1 MGAPP
6 GDPDFSTHDTPSLVC
21 HLIVGLDRD
30 SDFELAEAVRLANR
44 VYRATDARCLVIEA
58 HEPDYSLLTANHA
71 VLAQHLGR
79 IDCADWSVL
88 VMPVNQEIAV
98 LVQQVNQALTLQ
110 GLPTVIDIKVR
121 ARDSSSRHN
130 VAVIPDN
137 TPAEL
142 AEAIDGVLFSEG
154 SRHTA
159 ISRVPA
165 RRTSREQ
172 PPPPKQRQIVFISYG
187 KDDQKYVDELV
198 VHLGRLRHEGVLAW
212 EFNTQLESGDEHD
225 PQIKDALARADAAI
239 VVVSQHWFAS
249 DYIHNVESPAL
260 MESNIP
266 VYPLIAR
273 TCDWAEHEISKKW
286 AGTGTT
292 PLEQLDEAERNAVYA
307 KLAQDLRARFS

>member
-1 MGAPP
+1 MGTPP
-6 GDPDFSTHDTPSLVC
+6 GIPDYSTHDVPSLVS
-21 HLIVGLDRD
+21 HMIAALDRD
-30 SDFELAEAVRLANR
+30 GDFEVAEAARLANR
-44 VYRATDARCLVIEA
+44 VYRASDARCLVIEA

-79 IDCADWSVL
+79 IDCADWTVI
-88 VMPVNQEIAV
+88 VMPANQEIAA
-98 LVQQVNQALTLQ
+98 LVQKVNKALTLQ
-110 GLPTVIDIKVR
+110 GLPTVLDIKVR
-121 ARDSSSRHN
+121 ARDSSSQHN
-130 VAVIPDN
+130 VAVIPDD
-137 TPAEL
+137 TPGEL

-154 SRHTA
+154 TRHTA
-159 ISRVPA
+159 ISRVPT
-165 RRTSREQ
+165 RRTTLEQ

-187 KDDQKYVDELV
+187 KDDKEYVDDLV

-212 EFNTQLESGDEHD
+212 EFNAQLDSGDEHD

-266 VYPLIAR
+266 VYPLFAR
-273 TCDWAEHEISKKW
+273 TCDWTEHEIAKKW

-292 PLEQLDEAERNAVYA
+292 PLEQLDTSDRNAVYT
-307 KLAQDLRARFS
+307 KLAQDLRERFS